1 MMRTVHKK
9 AVLIK
14 IMGSIF
20 SRDGT
25 SSTGRAGEVSSSAS
39 PKMEASDAVVTRH
52 VNVSGMELSQET
64 GGQTTPKDNS
74 DNSASPA
81 DVGRCD
87 VGLGGTLLNSACVLS
102 PIDKKHQYPYVKFN
116 SSRVKHEQIRHC
128 HTFASKKGNSSKR
141 TRAAAGAFF
150 KWSGAQLIR
159 RDRVR
164 NRVRYLWKKRVKQ
177 QSKLLYVEETKD
189 LEGIQKKF
197 TASFLKNN
205 VVVFDGGDI
214 GEEELK
220 NQGGKRWK
228 CEKICTGGL
237 EICSPP
243 NASTG
248 VAYQKESDLEP
259 RFVLIPR
266 EESLKINSDGNS
278 LCDAMIGIMKA
289 QKNLKR
295 GRSKQVFSD
304 SKYCC
309 VGSKPRRSAPGV
321 EPGKYKLEDGGARE
335 DWDEVLKSIKR
346 GEHAF
351 HGYLGTDV
359 IRQIRE
365 ARNLVGWERP
375 QTASGQEGKGP
386 SIFNAVAFGVNVF
399 LRAHM
404 DQDFTYSVIQAHVRE
419 KYDVNDAVV
428 CYFCFPGLG
437 VAVPL
442 RPGDFLLINA
452 LEYHCVSSRCNSEM
466 DVFVL
471 SCYLKTAVVG
481 GNDNKRRLNDR
492 EEEGLRKYDEVLQES
507 KRARSM

>member
-1 MMRTVHKK
+1 
-9 AVLIK
+9 
-14 IMGSIF
+14 
-20 SRDGT
+20 
-25 SSTGRAGEVSSSAS
+25 
-39 PKMEASDAVVTRH
+39 ME
-52 VNVSGMELSQET
+52 N
-64 GGQTTPKDNS
+64 
-74 DNSASPA
+74 
-81 DVGRCD
+81 
-87 VGLGGTLLNSACVLS
+87 
-102 PIDKKHQYPYVKFN
+102 
-116 SSRVKHEQIRHC
+116 IR
-128 HTFASKKGNSSKR
+128 
-141 TRAAAGAFF
+141 
-150 KWSGAQLIR
+150 
-159 RDRVR
+159 
-164 NRVRYLWKKRVKQ
+164 
-177 QSKLLYVEETKD
+177 
-189 LEGIQKKF
+189 KKF
-197 TASFLKNN
+197 TATYMKNN
-205 VVVFDGGDI
+205 VVVFDGGNICD
-214 GEEELK
+214 EELT

-228 CEKICTGGL
+228 CEKLCNGGL

-248 VAYQKESDLEP
+248 VAYQTESDLEP

-278 LCDAMIGIMKA
+278 LCDSMIGIMKA

-295 GRSKQVFSD
+295 GKSKQVFSD

-321 EPGKYKLEDGGARE
+321 EPGKYKFEDGGACE

-351 HGYLGTDV
+351 NGYLGTDV

-375 QTASGQEGKGP
+375 QTASGQQGKGP

-428 CYFCFPGLG
+428 CYFCFPALG

-442 RPGDFLLINA
+442 RPGDMLLINA
-452 LEYHCVSSRCNSEM
+452 LEYHCVSSRCTSDK

-481 GNDNKRRLNDR
+481 GNDNKRKLNVA
-492 EEEGLRKYDEVLQES
+492 EEESLAKYDEVLQTS
-507 KRARSM
+507 KKARSKLK